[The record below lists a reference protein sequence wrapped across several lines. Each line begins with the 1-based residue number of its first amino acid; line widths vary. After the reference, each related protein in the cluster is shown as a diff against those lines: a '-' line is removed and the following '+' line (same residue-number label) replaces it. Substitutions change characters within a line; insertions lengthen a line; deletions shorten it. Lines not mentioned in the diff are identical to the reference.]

1 MKRMIP
7 VTLLTTLFLG
17 APVLA
22 GDMSGM
28 KGMSMDDHPAK
39 EQAMPAHK
47 ATGTVKA
54 IDSAKGTITIAHG
67 AVPSANWPAMTMTF
81 KIAPEMVGDIKEGAR
96 VEFEFVTKGMD
107 AKITKIAAV
116 K

>member
-7 VTLLTTLFLG
+7 VMLLTTLFVS

-22 GDMSGM
+22 GDMGGMKMEGHSGM
-28 KGMSMDDHPAK
+28 D
-39 EQAMPAHK
+39 QAMPAHK

-54 IDSAKGTITIAHG
+54 IDPAKGTITIAHG
-67 AVPSANWPAMTMTF
+67 AVPTTNWPAMKMTF
-81 KIAPEMVGDIKEGAR
+81 KIAPEMVGDIKEGTR
-96 VEFEFVTKGMD
+96 VDFEFMTKGMD
-107 AKITKIAAV
+107 AKITKIAGV